1 MELKTKYHG
10 IVKYDEDE
18 IITLS
23 DGLLGFEH
31 LKKYI
36 IFSLKDNEDF
46 KVIHSLEDESVGIV
60 IMSPFLVM
68 KNYEFNLSD
77 KIVSKLKIKNEKEVA
92 VYTTVTLNSDINKIT
107 TNLKAPIVLNISSN
121 LGKQIIIDNES
132 YNIKELLFKENLKC

>member
-10 IVKYDEDE
+10 IIKYDEDE

-60 IMSPFLVM
+60 IMSPFLVR
-68 KNYEFNLSD
+68 KDYEFNLSD

-132 YNIKELLFKENLKC
+132 YNIKEVLFKENLKC

>member
-60 IMSPFLVM
+60 IMSPFLVI

>member
-10 IVKYDEDE
+10 IIKYDEDE

>member
-132 YNIKELLFKENLKC
+132 YNIKEVLFKENLKC